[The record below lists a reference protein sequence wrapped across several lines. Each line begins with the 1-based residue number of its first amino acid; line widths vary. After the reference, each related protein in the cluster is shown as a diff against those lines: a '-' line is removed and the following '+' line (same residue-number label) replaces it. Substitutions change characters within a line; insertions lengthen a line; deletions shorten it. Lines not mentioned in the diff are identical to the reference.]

1 MSEAFAFGHA
11 PDWRRCVAAL
21 GRPGRGLGFVYF
33 TDTLVDESSAI
44 LSELKSKTGVNDWI
58 GTVGTGVIATGTE
71 YQDGPAMAAMVAD
84 FDSFSVFSGRA
95 PLKGGGSFAVVH
107 GDPKAPDLPGLVA
120 DMSGKLAGLGAREA
134 ARTALG
140 AREAARTAG
149 YIVGGISSSRS
160 RTVQIA
166 NEVLSGGLSGAVLG
180 SDVAV
185 ATRLTQGC
193 TPYPGR
199 FRVTACEDNIIAKL
213 DRRPALEVLLET
225 AGGEKAEL
233 LVGLPV
239 PGSDTG
245 DYTARNLVGVDR
257 KNGLIAIGDT
267 VEPGMEILICRR
279 DAAAARKDLESILI
293 SLKQAAPRPRGAL
306 YYSCVARG
314 EHMFGSRGA
323 ELGLVK
329 RALGEVPLVGF
340 FCNGEISR
348 DRLYG
353 YTGVLTVFK

>member
-1 MSEAFAFGHA
+1 MKAFTFAHG
-11 PDWRRCVAAL
+11 PDWRACVDAL

-33 TDTLVDESSAI
+33 TDALVDASQEI
-44 LSELKSKTGVNDWI
+44 LSTLKGETGVDDWI
-58 GTVGTGVIATGTE
+58 GTVGTGILATGTE
-71 YQDGPAMAAMVAD
+71 YQDGPALAAMVAD
-84 FDSFSVFSGRA
+84 VDAFSVFSGRA
-95 PLKGGGSFAVVH
+95 PLKANASFAVVH
-107 GDPKAPDLPGLVA
+107 ADPGAPDLPGLVS
-120 DMSGKLAGLGAREA
+120 DMSAKVA
-134 ARTALG
+134 T
-140 AREAARTAG
+140 G
-149 YIVGGISSSRS
+149 YIVGGVSSSRS

-180 SDVAV
+180 DEVAV

-199 FRVTACEDNIIAKL
+199 FRVTEGEDNLIARL
-213 DRRPALEVLLET
+213 DGRPALEVLLE
-225 AGGEKAEL
+225 AVGGERTQL

-245 DYTARNLVGVDR
+245 DYTARNIVGVDPKAGR
-257 KNGLIAIGDT
+257 VAIGGL
-267 VEPGMEILICRR
+267 VEPGMEILFCKR
-279 DAAAARKDLESILI
+279 DAAAARKDLEGILS
-293 SLKQAAPRPRGAL
+293 SLKRDAPHPRGAL

-323 ELGLVK
+323 ELDLVK

-353 YTGVLTVFK
+353 YTGVLTVFR